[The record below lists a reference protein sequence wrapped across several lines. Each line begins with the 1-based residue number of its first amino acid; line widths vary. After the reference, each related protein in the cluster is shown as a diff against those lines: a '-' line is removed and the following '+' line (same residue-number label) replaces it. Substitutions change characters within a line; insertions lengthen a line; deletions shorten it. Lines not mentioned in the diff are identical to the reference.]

1 VTVIYS
7 SLNLVEGTVRTLSAY
22 KRIYDWRDAMWIGI
36 YGLDIETDTT
46 PMHDSTPRGL
56 DPATTS
62 IVNVAVSTRDGEIVF
77 RGDEKSLLLSL
88 DRYIRNLP
96 VGVVATWNGAVFDLP
111 FILSRAKFL
120 GIELGLTVSPAENI
134 RPKYE
139 PLPGHRGG
147 YHGVWS
153 NHTAVP
159 HVHLDIA
166 YALQKHATD
175 LGIQWSLKPLARH
188 HGLSPIEVDRTAV
201 HLLTPEQQDEY
212 VASDARV
219 TRVLAERLL
228 TSTL

>member
-1 VTVIYS
+1 
-7 SLNLVEGTVRTLSAY
+7 
-22 KRIYDWRDAMWIGI
+22 MWTEI

-46 PMHDSTPRGL
+46 PMKDSTPRGL
-56 DPATTS
+56 DPATTT
-62 IVNVAVSTRDGEIVF
+62 IVNVAISTRDGEIVF
-77 RGDEKSLLLSL
+77 RGEERSLLLSL

-96 VGVVATWNGAVFDLP
+96 VGLIATWNGSVFDLP
-111 FILSRAKFL
+111 FIISRAESL
-120 GIELGLTVSPAENI
+120 EIELGLTITPADNI

-147 YHGVWS
+147 YHGTWS
-153 NHTAVP
+153 NRTTVSHS
-159 HVHLDIA
+159 HLDIA
-166 YALQKHATD
+166 YALREHATD
-175 LGIQWSLKPLARH
+175 LGLQWSLKPVARH

-201 HLLTPEQQDEY
+201 HLLTPEQQDDY